1 MEFGQEE
8 AGKADW
14 SCTRKWPKTGS
25 ATWTVHKLQG
35 PKTQR
40 FEDKS
45 LEGVEPFGSYI
56 IEIKSDK
63 LSKKR
68 KLKMV

>member
-1 MEFGQEE
+1 M
-8 AGKADW
+8 AKNW
-14 SCTRKWPKTGS
+14 VC
-25 ATWTVHKLQG
+25 TWTVHKLQG
-35 PKTQR
+35 QKTQR

-63 LSKKR
+63 LSKKGS
-68 KLKMV
+68 